1 MHTGEPSQHE
11 NETKD
16 QKLDFVQIGIIL
28 RWEDKDTI
36 WKLLF
41 FFWSKL
47 EGKLG
52 IGKYNLR
59 PFQIYYLQD

>member
-36 WKLLF
+36 WKLLIF
-41 FFWSKL
+41 FLVKIRR
-47 EGKLG
+47 E
-52 IGKYNLR
+52 IRNR
-59 PFQIYYLQD
+59 EV